1 MTVYKRPE
9 PKLTRIVPAT
19 VRTRRFWQTLAF
31 KRGLTGWLFA
41 MPILL
46 YFAVFVF
53 GPIIASMTLVFFEW
67 DGFGALSTARF
78 VGLGNLKELAGDPR
92 FLGAYRNTLI
102 YAAVVVSSNVVI
114 GLALALAVNKVVRG
128 AGFVRAV
135 YFFPVVLPL
144 TAMSLLW
151 ALLYQPAYG
160 LFNQLLSMVG
170 LPRMLWLYSTKT
182 ALLSICLMI
191 IWKEVGWYM
200 VIFLAGIKAIPEEY
214 YEAARIDGA
223 GGWQQFRN
231 ISLPLLRPTL
241 LFVIVVSAIN
251 SLQVFSP
258 IYIMT
263 KGDPVNA
270 TNTVVYWMYRT
281 AFYHL
286 RFGYGTS
293 MAASLFIAIFIFT
306 LFQFRIFREGGV
318 RSY

>member
-1 MTVYKRPE
+1 MTTYKQSE
-9 PKLTRIVPAT
+9 LKLTERILAT
-19 VRTRRFWQTLAF
+19 EGRHRFWQKAAF
-31 KRGLTGWLFA
+31 KQGLTGWFFA
-41 MPILL
+41 APILL

-53 GPIIASMTLVFFEW
+53 GPIIASITLVFFDW
-67 DGFGALSTARF
+67 NGFGDLSSAQF
-78 VGLGNLKELAGDPR
+78 VGLANLKELAVDPR

-102 YAAVVVSSNVVI
+102 YTAVVVSSNIVL
-114 GLALALAVNKVVRG
+114 GLALALAVNKVVQG

-135 YFFPVVLPL
+135 YFFPVILPL

-151 ALLYQPAYG
+151 GLLYQPAYG
-160 LFNQLLSMVG
+160 LYNQILGMVG
-170 LPRMLWLYSTKT
+170 LPPVLWLHSTQT

-191 IWKEVGWYM
+191 VWKELGWYM

-223 GGWQQFRN
+223 GAWQQFRGVT
-231 ISLPLLRPTL
+231 LPLLRPTL

-258 IYIMT
+258 IHMMT

-293 MAASLFIAIFIFT
+293 MAAALFIAILIFT
-306 LFQFRIFREGGV
+306 LVQFRFFREGGV
-318 RSY
+318 TSY